1 VDYSP
6 TPSTVRAAVIPNT
19 NARSGAMHTA
29 SVRIIARDLAADAI
43 RRTLAEADRSRIA
56 DYRAAEEAC
65 IERSIAAQTAERR
78 T

>member
-1 VDYSP
+1 
-6 TPSTVRAAVIPNT
+6 
-19 NARSGAMHTA
+19 MHTA
-29 SVRIIARDLAADAI
+29 SVRIIARDLAADAL